1 MKNRFL
7 WIALISLPFSVLAQL
22 NNKPS
27 DFHGVM
33 TVDENKDIDFTSLNN
48 PVDGTNIAY
57 YANKPGRDEYLKKEG
72 RTLMPFSLL
81 LKIEILPLTANE
93 SAELRSI
100 CGSEILQKARL
111 TLITPD
117 NSIPQEVYLDVKWF
131 EWRSD
136 VMKGFPDTYK
146 MEVRNVEGVVFKR

>member
-1 MKNRFL
+1 
-7 WIALISLPFSVLAQL
+7 
-22 NNKPS
+22 
-27 DFHGVM
+27 M

-48 PVDGTNIAY
+48 PIDGTNIAY
-57 YANKPGRDEYLKKEG
+57 YIHKPGRNEYLKKEG
-72 RTLMPFSLL
+72 RTLMSFSQL
-81 LKIEILPLTANE
+81 LKIEILPLTDTDA
-93 SAELRSI
+93 AELRNI

-131 EWRSD
+131 EWKSD

-146 MEVRNVEGVVFKR
+146 MEVRNVEEVVFKR

>member
-1 MKNRFL
+1 MKNIFL
-7 WIALISLPFSVLAQL
+7 LLALLSLSFSVLAQQ

-33 TVDENKDIDFTSLNN
+33 TVDENKDIDFTSLNT

-57 YANKPGRDEYLKKEG
+57 YANKPGRDEYLKKTG
-72 RTLMPFSLL
+72 RTLISFSQLL
-81 LKIEILPLTANE
+81 RIEILPLTA
-93 SAELRSI
+93 AEAVELHSI
-100 CGSEILQKARL
+100 CGSQILQKARL

-117 NSIPQEVYLDVKWF
+117 KGFPQEVYLDVKWF

-136 VMKGFPDTYK
+136 IMKGFPDTYK
-146 MEVRNVEGVVFKR
+146 MEVRNVEEVVFKR

>member
-1 MKNRFL
+1 MKNIL
-7 WIALISLPFSVLAQL
+7 LGIALLSLPFSIFAQQ

-27 DFHGVM
+27 DFHGIM

-57 YANKPGRDEYLKKEG
+57 YKQKPGRDEYLNKEG

-81 LKIEILPLTANE
+81 LKIEILPLTDSEA
-93 SAELRSI
+93 AELRSI
-100 CGSEILQKARL
+100 CGGETLQKARL
-111 TLITPD
+111 TLVTD
-117 NSIPQEVYLDVKWF
+117 DKSIPQEVYLDVKWF

-146 MEVRNVEGVVFKR
+146 MEVRNVEEVVFKR